1 MHAVVRH
8 YSGQGAHQLFS
19 EIEAQLNGVEEAI
32 RSVLGVVTYTLLR
45 TDSGGISI
53 TICQDKAGA
62 DESVRVAAEF
72 ISKNC
77 SAQANPPVVSEGATI
92 LHINS

>member
-8 YSGQGAHQLFS
+8 YSGQGAHQLFN

-32 RSVLGVVTYTLLR
+32 RSVPGVVTYTLLR

-62 DESVRVAAEF
+62 DESVMLAAKF
-72 ISKNC
+72 VRDNC
-77 SAQANPPVVSEGATI
+77 TAQASPPVVSEGSTTI
-92 LHINS
+92 HFQT

>member
-8 YSGQGAHQLFS
+8 YSGQGALQLLD
-19 EIEAQLNGVEEAI
+19 EIEAKLDGVEEAI
-32 RSVLGVVTYTLLR
+32 RSVPGVVTYTLLR
-45 TDSGGISI
+45 TDNGGISI
-53 TICQDKAGA
+53 SVCQDKAGA
-62 DESVRVAAEF
+62 DESVRVASEF

-77 SAQANPPVVSEGATI
+77 MVQANPPVVSEGATI